1 MRHGIL
7 YFLAGKI
14 TIFLFILATPVPG
27 SAVDILIRKSEA
39 ESMKLGSPGQTIVV
53 QDPPAIKATT
63 AACDGKSGSYPVQS
77 VLVFDGDTTYISS
90 IIVCSPDGLRPGDT
104 VTPAVVGGD
113 HPTEG
118 DLEYAR
124 YEGILVP
131 SAPAVPA
138 HRTRA
143 GVTQA
148 QQPGVERGRETA
160 QGSSGQEK
168 ARGARDF
175 AAAAEARPEKPP
187 LGVAGAPLSLTERQG
202 PQAWRPW
209 RLGLLVLILVLIPSA
224 FLAIRKRTWFKGR

>member
-1 MRHGIL
+1 MRRRIF
-7 YFLAGKI
+7 YFLAAGI
-14 TIFLFILATPVPG
+14 TIFLFILAGAVPG
-27 SAVDILIRKSEA
+27 AAVDILVRKAEA
-39 ESMKLGSPGQTIVV
+39 DSMKLGSPGQTIVV
-53 QDPPAIKATT
+53 QDPPTIKATT
-63 AACDGKSGSYPVQS
+63 TACDGKSGVYPVQS
-77 VLVFDGDTTYISS
+77 VLVVDGSSTYISS
-90 IIVCSPDGLRPGDT
+90 VIVCSPEGLSPGEMI
-104 VTPAVVGGD
+104 TPAFVGGD

-124 YEGILVP
+124 YEGIVIP

-160 QGSSGQEK
+160 QGSSGEEK
-168 ARGARDF
+168 ARSARDF
-175 AAAAEARPEKPP
+175 AAAEARSEKPP
-187 LGVAGAPLSLTERQG
+187 LGVEVAPLSPNKRQG